1 MLEHKFHLIAWLEL
15 DSNLFEFNRFEFEFE
30 KEKGMLNREAV
41 QPRQPGL
48 PLFFPLGQPFLA
60 RAHSLFL
67 SFFSRSPRSP
77 AHLLHPQLSSPAFPL
92 LGPSTPEAQLARAY
106 LLPRPASARPVLRS
120 VSLAVTLSPPVS
132 FFPFLSA
139 SPAQRCRR
147 VSRATRA

>member
-1 MLEHKFHLIAWLEL
+1 LIAWLEL

-30 KEKGMLNREAV
+30 KEKGKENREVV

-48 PLFFPLGQPFLA
+48 PLFFPLGRPFLA
-60 RAHSLFL
+60 RAHSRFL
-67 SFFSRSPRSP
+67 SFFSRSPCSQ
-77 AHLLHPQLSSPAFPL
+77 AHLLHPQLSSPAFPP

-106 LLPRPASARPVLRS
+106 LLPRPTSARPVLRS
-120 VSLAVTLSPPVS
+120 ASLAVTPGPPIS

-147 VSRATRA
+147 VCRAARS